1 MLGSFQVCSKVD
13 FFFMYIYPHVFSFFS
28 HIGHY
33 GVLSR
38 VPCAIQQAPRGGG
51 GGLLTKS
58 CLTLAA
64 PRAAARQAPPS
75 IGFPCRNIGG
85 GGHFLL
91 QEQQALISYLF
102 YAQ

>member
-13 FFFMYIYPHVFSFFS
+13 LFFMYIYPHVFGFFS

-38 VPCAIQQAPRGGG
+38 VPCAIQQAPHGGG

-58 CLTLAA
+58 CLTLVA
-64 PRAAARQAPPS
+64 PWAAAHQAPPS
-75 IGFPCRNIGG
+75 IGFPCRNIEGG
-85 GGHFLL
+85 GYFLL